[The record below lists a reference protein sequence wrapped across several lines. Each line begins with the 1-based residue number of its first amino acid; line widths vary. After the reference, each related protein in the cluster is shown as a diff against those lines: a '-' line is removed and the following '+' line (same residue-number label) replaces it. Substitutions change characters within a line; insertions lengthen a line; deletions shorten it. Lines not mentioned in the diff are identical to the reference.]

1 MRLQVVGSSPK
12 FQVTLK
18 QVVRVHTTT
27 TYILCYT
34 QLLIKLKKFYIMEQ
48 NIKQKVKLI
57 MVEEKPFIVSLDQLK
72 LGDKAIVTVGGQYPS
87 IVECANDTVLNLL
100 LDSRLSLTN
109 AYKIFMEPE
118 SLKFTSD
125 QIEKILENDGELE
138 VEIDNGVYK
147 YSL

>member
-1 MRLQVVGSSPK
+1 M
-12 FQVTLK
+12 K
-18 QVVRVHTTT
+18 Q
-27 TYILCYT
+27 
-34 QLLIKLKKFYIMEQ
+34 Q
-48 NIKQKVKLI
+48 VKLI
-57 MVEEKPFIVSLDQLK
+57 MVDEKPFIVSLDSLK

-87 IVECANDTVLNLL
+87 IVQCESETVLNLIT
-100 LDSRLSLTN
+100 DSKLSLTN

-125 QIEKILENDGELE
+125 QIDKILENDGQLE